1 MTRSDPLHYFGK
13 LPSRGDFVRSAHS
26 PSLTLSLDRWF
37 SATLEAMAVDPRW
50 KEVYDRAGPAHL
62 AILGP
67 RSGVAL
73 AGHLI
78 ASHDASGRRFPFI
91 TASRCT
97 VEAST
102 AFVGQSPM
110 RLWRPWQALAQI
122 GRKAVE
128 EADAEPWLAA
138 MGTLQVPAPSTEPD
152 PSEADFLDRQT
163 LGSLE
168 SLLRAAGHEMD
179 LRQALLGLGLL
190 LQPVPASGARTLE
203 RGLWLPLPRDPA
215 WQALVAGWWLSLVA
229 GFLGRADFELLLL
242 LPAHAAEAPPLAVLG
257 FGGPAPRTLQAW
269 LDPAAGH
276 QVLIDLRTSEWV
288 EQHLGQDYAVHKLS
302 RYLQQVDLSL
312 SHAHTSF
319 QECFLGR

>member
-13 LPSRGDFVRSAHS
+13 LPSRGDFVRSTHS
-26 PSLTLSLDRWF
+26 PSLNQGLDRWF

-50 KEVYDRAGPAHL
+50 KEVYDRAGPARL

-78 ASHDASGRRFPFI
+78 ASHDASGRRFPFV
-91 TASRCT
+91 TASRCA

-102 AFVGQSPM
+102 AFVGQSPL
-110 RLWRPWQALAQI
+110 RLRRPWQVLAQA
-122 GRKAVE
+122 GRQAMGG
-128 EADAEPWLAA
+128 ADAEAWLAA
-138 MGTLQVPAPSTEPD
+138 MGTLEVPAPSTEPD
-152 PSEADFLDRQT
+152 PTAADFLDRQT
-163 LGSLE
+163 LGSLDG
-168 SLLRAAGHEMD
+168 LLQAAGHDMD

-190 LQPVPASGARTLE
+190 LQPVPASGVRTLE

-215 WQALVAGWWLSLVA
+215 WQLQVASWWLSLVA
-229 GFLGRADFELLLL
+229 GFLDRAEFELLLL
-242 LPAHAAEAPPLAVLG
+242 MPAQPCEDPPGAVLG

-269 LDPAAGH
+269 LDPAASH
-276 QVLIDLRTSEWV
+276 QVLIDLRASDWV
-288 EQHLGQDYAVHKLS
+288 EQHLGHDYAVHKLS

-312 SHAHTSF
+312 SHTFTSF

>member
-26 PSLTLSLDRWF
+26 PSLTLSLDRWL

-62 AILGP
+62 AIFGP
-67 RSGVAL
+67 RSDVAL

-102 AFVGQSPM
+102 AFVCQSPL
-110 RLWRPWQALAQI
+110 RLWRPWQALARVGHQ
-122 GRKAVE
+122 AVA
-128 EADAEPWLAA
+128 EADAEIWLKA
-138 MGTLQVPAPSTEPD
+138 MGTLQVPAPSTDTD
-152 PSEADFLDRQT
+152 PSLVDFRDRQT

-168 SLLRAAGHEMD
+168 TLLRAAGHEMD
-179 LRQALLGLGLL
+179 LRQSLLGLGLL
-190 LQPVPASGARTLE
+190 LQPVPASGVSTLE
-203 RGLWLPLPRDPA
+203 RGLWLPLPRDPEA
-215 WQALVAGWWLSLVA
+215 QALVASWWLSLVD
-229 GFLGRADFELLLL
+229 GFLGRAAFELLLL
-242 LPAHAAEAPPLAVLG
+242 MPAQPAGAPPVAVLG

-276 QVLIDLRTSEWV
+276 RVLIDLRASEWV